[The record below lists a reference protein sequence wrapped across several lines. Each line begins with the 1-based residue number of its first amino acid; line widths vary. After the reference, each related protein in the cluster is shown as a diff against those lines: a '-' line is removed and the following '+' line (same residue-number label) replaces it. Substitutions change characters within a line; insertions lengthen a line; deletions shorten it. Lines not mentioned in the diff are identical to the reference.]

1 MPPAKFLLIILQ
13 SFLFR
18 QEWHLDF
25 LAHKLELLQWPVV
38 FQVLELVMVLLLLL
52 QIWELW
58 DCQVAAQ
65 GQEQAL

>member
-25 LAHKLELLQWPVV
+25 LGHKLELLEWAVV
-38 FQVLELVMVLLLLL
+38 FQVLELVMVLLLL

-58 DCQVAAQ
+58 QCQVAAQ
-65 GQEQAL
+65 RQEQAL

>member
-25 LAHKLELLQWPVV
+25 LGHKLELLQWPVV
-38 FQVLELVMVLLLLL
+38 FQVLELVMV
-52 QIWELW
+52 QVWELW
-58 DCQVAAQ
+58 HCQVAAQ
-65 GQEQAL
+65 GQEQTL